1 MPDATTQSKWDKA
14 AKSFDFMNA
23 KGPEKRWGPVKR
35 ELFSHM
41 EGQVLFLA
49 LGTGLD
55 VPLFPA
61 GRSVTAIDISPAMVT
76 QAAPRVA
83 AYAGEIDVQV
93 MDVHEMSFADN
104 SFDQVFTS
112 CTFCS
117 VPDPIAGLTALR
129 RVLKPGGEL
138 FMFEHTGSRWFP
150 FSLMMN
156 LMTPLSSRVGP
167 DMNRDTVSNVRRA
180 GYSVEAVNH
189 VFLDVV
195 KTIHATNPPKN

>member
-1 MPDATTQSKWDKA
+1 MADAVTQSKWDKA

-41 EGQVLFLA
+41 EGRVLFLA

-61 GRSVTAIDISPAMVT
+61 GKSITAIDISRAMVA

-83 AYAGEIDVQV
+83 AYQGEVDVQV
-93 MDVHEMSFADN
+93 MDVHEMSFHDDY
-104 SFDQVFTS
+104 FDQVFTS

-117 VPDPIAGLTALR
+117 VPDPTAGLTALR

-156 LMTPLSSRVGP
+156 VMTPLSSRVGP
-167 DMNRDTVSNVRRA
+167 DMNRDTLGNVRRA
-180 GYSVEAVNH
+180 GYSVQAVNH

-195 KTIHATNPPKN
+195 KTIHATNPAT